1 MYAWAHKNR
10 EDNVR
15 AGVLVSGVD
24 ANEER
29 KKGHRTVGRCL
40 YDALSRVEYNPRLPT
55 ISRFPVYDSPYRR
68 GCIGGGPN
76 IRPDQGM
83 IGQKLILV

>member
-1 MYAWAHKNR
+1 MTTDCKNIPHISNLNGGSFSLRFLGKRMYTWAHKNR

-40 YDALSRVEYNPRLPT
+40 YDALSRVEDNPRLPT
-55 ISRFPVYDSPYRR
+55 VSRFPV
-68 GCIGGGPN
+68 
-76 IRPDQGM
+76 
-83 IGQKLILV
+83 